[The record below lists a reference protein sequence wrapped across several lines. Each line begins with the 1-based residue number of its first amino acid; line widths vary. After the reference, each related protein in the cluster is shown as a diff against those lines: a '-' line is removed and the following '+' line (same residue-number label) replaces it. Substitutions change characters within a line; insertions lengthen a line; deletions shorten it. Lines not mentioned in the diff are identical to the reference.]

1 MSNNHKPNKRL
12 SPYFLIVFSFLA
24 LILLGGFLLSLPISS
39 NPNANF
45 SIIDAFFVATSAVTI
60 TGLVPVVDI
69 SITLTLFGK
78 IVLALLIQLGGL
90 GIITL
95 TIFIMILIGAK
106 IGITNRVL
114 IRENLNM
121 KSVSGVVS
129 LIKKIILITFIIELL
144 GFIINLIVFV
154 PIYPLGK
161 AIGISAFHA
170 ISSFN
175 NAGFDLL
182 PGAGLVAL
190 NGNVLLMINTGLLII
205 LGGLGFIVILD
216 LLKKKSFRGLT
227 IHTRIVLMMNLI
239 LWVGGGLLLK
249 LGQFGYQSIS
259 WLDAFVLAI
268 SARTAGIPIVDMGIL
283 TSFNGLVLIILM
295 FIGGSPSSTA
305 GGVKTTTIFTIFK
318 TVYSFATGREAK
330 TQNRR
335 ISDASKRKAFVLLS
349 IAVTI
354 VMAGTL
360 LILLFEEISIGQAI
374 FEIVSAGSNT
384 GYSLGLTP
392 TLKTPSKFVIMAV
405 MFIGRVGPVTIITLF
420 NRNWYKISTQNITYL
435 EERIIIG

>member
-1 MSNNHKPNKRL
+1 MTSHKPNKRL
-12 SPYFLIVFSFLA
+12 SPYFLIVLSFLA
-24 LILLGGFLLSLPISS
+24 LIILGGFLLSLPISS
-39 NPNANF
+39 NPEAHF

-60 TGLVPVVDI
+60 TGLIPVVDI

-78 IVLALLIQLGGL
+78 IIVALLIQLGGL

-95 TIFIMILIGAK
+95 TIFIMVLIGAK
-106 IGITNRVL
+106 IGITNRIL
-114 IRENLNM
+114 IRENLNV
-121 KSVSGVVS
+121 KSVAGVVS
-129 LIKKIILITFIIELL
+129 LIKKIILITFIIEFI
-144 GFIINLIVFV
+144 GFLINLIVFIPLF
-154 PIYPLGK
+154 PIGK

-175 NAGFDLL
+175 NAGFDML
-182 PGAGLVAL
+182 PGLGLVNY

-216 LLKKKSFRGLT
+216 LLKKKSFKGIT
-227 IHTRIVLMMNLI
+227 IHTRIVLIMNLF
-239 LWVGGGLLLK
+239 LWISGGLLLK
-249 LGQFGYQSIS
+249 LGQYGYQSIS
-259 WLDAFVLAI
+259 WLNAFVLAI

-318 TVYSFATGREAK
+318 TVFSFATGREAK

-335 ISDASKRKAFVLLS
+335 ISDLSKRKAFVL
-349 IAVTI
+349 VTI
-354 VMAGTL
+354 AISIVLLGTL
-360 LILLFEEISIGQAI
+360 FILLFEEMTIGQAI

-392 TLKTPSKFVIMAV
+392 TLRTPSKLVVMMV
-405 MFIGRVGPVTIITLF
+405 MFIGRVGPITILTMF
-420 NRNWYKISTQNITYL
+420 NRNWYKVTTQNITYL